1 MHIGIFGLSGSG
13 KTTLARRLA
22 AMLKDYTSTSASHL
36 LRMRGQTT
44 SLRELAAKQLPANQ
58 DVLVEEY
65 RQLKKTTKNTI
76 IELHAVIETSDSLY
90 WVPAST
96 LENLE
101 LDGIFF
107 LKADPNQISKRREQ
121 AIDKE
126 RVHRSG
132 TQLFHLQ
139 EDTATYL
146 KKAYG
151 EQRIQIVE
159 ERYALHTIHDF
170 CLAEGASPRSEPLP

>member
-13 KTTLARRLA
+13 KTTLTRHLA
-22 AMLKDYTSTSASHL
+22 AMHTDYTSTSASHL

-44 SLRELAAKQLPANQ
+44 TLRELAAKHLPANQ

-65 RQLKKTTKNTI
+65 RQLREITKNTI

-96 LENLE
+96 LKNLE
-101 LDGIFF
+101 LDRIFF
-107 LKADPNQISKRREQ
+107 LKTDPNEISKRREQ
-121 AIDKE
+121 DKDKE

-132 TQLFHLQ
+132 AQLFRLQ
-139 EDTATYL
+139 EDTIIYL
-146 KKAYG
+146 KKIYG

-170 CLAEGASPRSEPLP
+170 CLADGASPRSGPLP